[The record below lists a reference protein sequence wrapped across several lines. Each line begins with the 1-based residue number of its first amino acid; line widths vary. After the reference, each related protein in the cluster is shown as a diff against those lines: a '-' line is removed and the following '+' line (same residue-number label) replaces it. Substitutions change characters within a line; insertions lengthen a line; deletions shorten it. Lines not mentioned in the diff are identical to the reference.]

1 MEIRTLRYFLAVA
14 REENMTRAAEALHVT
29 QPTLSKALKS
39 LEDELGKKLFT
50 RHSFSIKLTD
60 EGILLRNR
68 AEDLVSMADR
78 IEREF
83 VSLDDITGGDLY
95 FGLAESFQIRYL
107 AHAIHSFK
115 QIYPGLRYH
124 ITSGDSEQV
133 LEKLDKGLLDF
144 VVLVET
150 PDAGKYE
157 FLVFPEDD
165 VWGLVMP
172 EDDLLAKKKDI
183 RVDDLTGLPLF
194 CSEQSWEKDIPRWAG
209 AKMAALHLEGSFR
222 LAYNASI
229 FAKEHLGY
237 LLTFDRLIDTSPG
250 SGLAFRPLT
259 PHLETKLYLV
269 WKKYQTFSPI
279 AERFLTQIRT
289 SFLPDSR
296 LACES

>member
-29 QPTLSKALKS
+29 QPTLSKALKA

-60 EGILLRNR
+60 EGTLLRNR

-78 IEREF
+78 IERDF

-107 AHAIHSFK
+107 AHSIHAFK
-115 QIYPGLRYH
+115 KAYPGLRYH
-124 ITSGDSEQV
+124 ITSGDTEQV
-133 LEKLDKGLLDF
+133 MEKLDKGLLDF
-144 VVLVET
+144 VVLAET
-150 PDAGKYE
+150 PDARKYE
-157 FLVFPEDD
+157 SAVFPEAD
-165 VWGLVMP
+165 VWGLVIP
-172 EDDLLAKKKDI
+172 EDDPLAKKKAI
-183 RVDDLTGLPLF
+183 RVDDLIGLPLF
-194 CSEQSWEKDIPRWAG
+194 CSEQSWENDIPLWAG
-209 AKMAALHLEGSFR
+209 AKMDSLHLEGSFR

-237 LLTFDRLIDTSPG
+237 LLTFDRLVDTSPE
-250 SGLAFRPLT
+250 SGLVFRPLT
-259 PHLETKLYLV
+259 PRLETKLYLV

-279 AERFLTQIRT
+279 ADRFLAQIRKT
-289 SFLPDSR
+289 FLP
-296 LACES
+296 E

>member
-172 EDDLLAKKKDI
+172 EDDLLAKKKDQLFLYSAPI
-183 RVDDLTGLPLF
+183 KLSVNDKGIIVAKMRLNDGNTSSFNTDLTREELHR
-194 CSEQSWEKDIPRWAG
+194 QMEKVLNDN
-209 AKMAALHLEGSFR
+209 R
-222 LAYNASI
+222 LSI
-229 FAKEHLGY
+229 M
-237 LLTFDRLIDTSPG
+237 
-250 SGLAFRPLT
+250 
-259 PHLETKLYLV
+259 
-269 WKKYQTFSPI
+269 
-279 AERFLTQIRT
+279 
-289 SFLPDSR
+289 
-296 LACES
+296 

>member
-29 QPTLSKALKS
+29 QPTLSKALKA

-50 RHSFSIKLTD
+50 RHSFNIKLTD

-78 IEREF
+78 IEKEF
-83 VSLDDITGGDLY
+83 ISLNDITGGDLY

-115 QIYPGLRYH
+115 QSYPGLRYH
-124 ITSGDSEQV
+124 ITSGDTEQV
-133 LEKLDKGLLDF
+133 MEKLDKGLLDF
-144 VVLVET
+144 VVLAET
-150 PDAGKYE
+150 PDVGKYE
-157 FLVFPEDD
+157 SVVFPEAD
-165 VWGLVMP
+165 VWGLVLP
-172 EDDLLAKKKDI
+172 EDDPLTAKKAI
-183 RVDDLTGLPLF
+183 RVDDLIELPLF
-194 CSEQSWEKDIPRWAG
+194 CSEQSWENDIPRWAG
-209 AKMAALHLEGSFR
+209 AQMDRLHLEGSFR

-237 LLTFDRLIDTSPG
+237 LLTFDRLVDTTPG
-250 SGLAFRPLT
+250 SGLAFRPLS
-259 PHLETKLYLV
+259 PSLETKLYLV

-279 AERFLTQIRT
+279 AERFLTQIRAT
-289 SFLPDSR
+289 FLR
-296 LACES
+296 

>member
-14 REENMTRAAEALHVT
+14 REENMTRAAETLHVT
-29 QPTLSKALKS
+29 QPTLSKALKA

-78 IEREF
+78 IESEF
-83 VSLDDITGGDLY
+83 VALDDITGGDMY
-95 FGLAESFQIRYL
+95 FGLAESFQICFL
-107 AHAIHSFK
+107 ARAIHSFK
-115 QIYPGLRYH
+115 QTYPGLRYH
-124 ITSGDSEQV
+124 ITSGDTEQV
-133 LEKLDKGLLDF
+133 MEKLDKGLLDF
-144 VVLVET
+144 VVLAET
-150 PDAGKYE
+150 PEAGKYE
-157 FLVFPEDD
+157 SLVFPEAD

-172 EDDLLAKKKDI
+172 ENDPLAEKKAI

-194 CSEQSWEKDIPRWAG
+194 CSGQSWKNDIPRWAG
-209 AKMAALHLEGSFR
+209 SRMGSLHLEGSFR

-237 LLTFDRLIDTSPG
+237 LLTFDRLVDTSPE
-250 SGLAFRPLT
+250 SGLAFRPLS
-259 PHLETKLYLV
+259 PRLETRLYLV

-279 AERFLTQIRT
+279 AERFLSQIKT
-289 SFLPDSR
+289 AFSP
-296 LACES
+296 E

>member
-279 AERFLTQIRT
+279 AEHFLTQIRT

-296 LACES
+296 LARES